1 MRPVVIGTAG
11 HIDHGKTALVRRLT
25 GIDTDRLKEEKERG
39 ISIDLGFAHRTLPS
53 GRRIAIVDVP
63 GHERFVKNMLAG
75 ATGIDLVLLVVA
87 ADEGVMPQTREHLAI
102 VDLLRVGRGVVALT
116 KSDLV
121 DADTLALVRAEVDLL
136 LRPTALRGI
145 PIVAVSAV
153 TGAGMDDLIGQ
164 IEAAVEQAP
173 GRSAAGA
180 SRLPIDRVFPVE
192 GIGTVVTGTLW
203 SGTVRTGDALTLLP
217 SGKQVR
223 VRQVQVH
230 DRTVEEA
237 LAGQRVAL
245 AIHGV
250 PRESVERGDWLATP
264 GRFQSSHLLDV
275 ELTLL
280 PSAPKPLGSRSRLR
294 CHLGASEILGR
305 AVLFDRDTLAPG
317 ESSWA
322 QLRLEAPATASA
334 GDRIVI
340 RSYSPALTIAGATVL
355 DPRPAKR
362 ARLGPKD
369 GARLMTLLSGSATEK
384 LAALA
389 EEAGSTGIASEA
401 AQVRL
406 GDVAESITEA
416 AAAAV
421 AAAISVDAE
430 AKLVRLRDGRL
441 LTPASWSLALERIA
455 GAVARYGEANQLRDG
470 IPKGA
475 LKSLLARE
483 LPAPVF
489 DEALDILVSGNRLVL
504 KGDRV
509 TLPSAAPALS
519 PKQAQ
524 AVGDLERRLAG
535 KGFQVPEVSELLR
548 GISPAERP
556 AELIR
561 YLVDSGRAVKVTSEF
576 LYPRSLWDDLE
587 GRLRSYF
594 SKNDRLSMGAFK
606 DLAQVSR
613 KYAVPMLEHLD
624 RTGVTRREGDERV
637 PGPRLKGG
645 PQGGQH
651 GGPAPG
657 H

>member
-1 MRPVVIGTAG
+1 MTRPVVIGTAG

-102 VDLLRVGRGVVALT
+102 VDLLRVERGVVALT

-121 DADTLALVRAEVDLL
+121 DAKTLDIVRAEVDEL

-153 TGAGMDDLIGQ
+153 TGAGLGELIQ
-164 IEAAVEQAP
+164 KLEAAVERTP
-173 GRSAAGA
+173 GRSSGGVA
-180 SRLPIDRVFPVE
+180 RLPIDRVFPVE

-203 SGTVRTGDALTLLP
+203 SGTVRTGDALELLP
-217 SGKQVR
+217 SGKTVR

-237 LAGQRVAL
+237 QAGQRTAL

-264 GRFQSSHLLDV
+264 GRFRPSNLLDV
-275 ELTLL
+275 KLDLL
-280 PSAPKPLGSRSRLR
+280 GSAPKSLGSRSRLR

-305 AVLFDRDTLAPG
+305 AVLFERDALAPG
-317 ESSWA
+317 ESCYA

-334 GDRIVI
+334 GDRIVT
-340 RSYSPALTIAGATVL
+340 RSYSPALTIAGATVI
-355 DPRPAKR
+355 DPAPVKR
-362 ARLGPKD
+362 ARLGPGD
-369 GARLMTLLSGSATEK
+369 RARLETLFSGSPAEK

-389 EEAGSTGIASEA
+389 EEAGSAGIAGEGA
-401 AQVRL
+401 AVRL
-406 GDVAESITEA
+406 GSIAESITEA
-416 AAAAV
+416 ASAAV

-441 LTPASWSLALERIA
+441 LAPAAWSQALARVVD
-455 GAVARYGEANQLRDG
+455 AVTRYGEANKLRDG
-470 IPKGA
+470 IPKGE
-475 LKSLLARE
+475 LKSLLART

-489 DEALDILVSGNRLVL
+489 DEALEILAAGGLLLL

-509 TLPSAAPALS
+509 TLPEAAPALS
-519 PKQAQ
+519 PRQAE
-524 AVGDLERRLAG
+524 AVGKLERRLAG
-535 KGFQVPEVSELLR
+535 KGFQVPEVSELTKEIPK
-548 GISPAERP
+548 GERP
-556 AELIR
+556 EELIR
-561 YLVDSGRAVKVTSEF
+561 YLVDSGRAVKVTSEL
-576 LYPRSLWDDLE
+576 LYPKTLWEDLE

-594 SKNDRLSMGAFK
+594 GKNATMSMGAFK
-606 DLAQVSR
+606 DLVQVSR

-645 PQGGQH
+645 P
-651 GGPAPG
+651 AREK
-657 H
+657 

>member
-1 MRPVVIGTAG
+1 MMRPVVIGTAG

-102 VDLLRVGRGVVALT
+102 VNLLRVERGVVALT

-121 DADTLALVRAEVDLL
+121 DAETREVVRAEVKEL

-145 PIVAVSAV
+145 PIVAVSSV
-153 TGAGMDDLIGQ
+153 TGAGIEDLIQ
-164 IEAAVEQAP
+164 AIEAAAGLAP
-173 GRSAAGA
+173 GRSEEGAA
-180 SRLPIDRVFPVE
+180 RLPIDRVFPVE

-203 SGTVRTGDALTLLP
+203 SGTVRPGDALELLP
-217 SGKQVR
+217 SGKAVR

-230 DRTVEEA
+230 DSTVEEA
-237 LAGQRVAL
+237 HAGQRTAL

-250 PRESVERGDWLATP
+250 PRESVARGDWLATP
-264 GRFQSSHLLDV
+264 GRFKPSHILDV
-275 ELTLL
+275 KLTLL
-280 PSAPKPLGSRSRLR
+280 GSAPKPLGSRSRLR

-305 AVLFDRDTLAPG
+305 AVLFERDTLPPG
-317 ESSWA
+317 ESGWA
-322 QLRLEAPATASA
+322 QLRLEAPATASP

-340 RSYSPALTIAGATVL
+340 RSYSPALTIAGATVV
-355 DPRPAKR
+355 DSAPAKR
-362 ARLGPKD
+362 ARLNHGD
-369 GARLMTLLSGSATEK
+369 RARLETLLSGSTMEK

-389 EEAGSTGIASEA
+389 EEAGSAGIAGEGA
-401 AQVRL
+401 AVRL
-406 GDVAESITEA
+406 GSIAESITEA
-416 AAAAV
+416 ASAAV
-421 AAAISVDAE
+421 AAAISVEAE
-430 AKLVRLRDGRL
+430 ARLVRLRDGRL
-441 LTPASWSLALERIA
+441 LSPASWSQALSEVV
-455 GAVARYGEANQLRDG
+455 GAVSRYAQANRLRDG
-470 IPKGA
+470 IPKGE
-475 LKSLLARE
+475 LKSLLART

-489 DEALDILVSGNRLVL
+489 DEVLEVLIRSDRLL
-504 KGDRV
+504 ARGDRV
-509 TLPSAAPALS
+509 TLPEAAPALS

-524 AVGDLERRLAG
+524 AVGELERKLAG
-535 KGFQVPEVSELLR
+535 KGFQVPEVSELTK
-548 GISPAERP
+548 GIPPAERP
-556 AELIR
+556 NDLIR
-561 YLVDSGRAVKVTSEF
+561 YLVDSGRAVKITSEL
-576 LYPRSLWDDLE
+576 LYPRKLWEDLE

-594 SKNDRLSMGAFK
+594 EKNSTLSMGAFK
-606 DLAQVSR
+606 DMVQVSR

-645 PQGGQH
+645 E
-651 GGPAPG
+651 AAG

>member
-1 MRPVVIGTAG
+1 MMRPVVIGTAG

-102 VDLLRVGRGVVALT
+102 VNLLRVERGVVALT

-121 DADTLALVRAEVDLL
+121 DAETREVVRAEVKEL

-145 PIVAVSAV
+145 PIVAVSSV
-153 TGAGMDDLIGQ
+153 TGAGIEDLIQ
-164 IEAAVEQAP
+164 AIEAAAGLAP
-173 GRSAAGA
+173 GRSEEGAA
-180 SRLPIDRVFPVE
+180 RLPIDRVFPVE

-203 SGTVRTGDALTLLP
+203 SGTVRPGDALELLP
-217 SGKQVR
+217 SGKAVR

-230 DRTVEEA
+230 DSTVEEA
-237 LAGQRVAL
+237 HAGQRTAL

-250 PRESVERGDWLATP
+250 PRESVARGDWLATP
-264 GRFQSSHLLDV
+264 GRFKPSHILDV
-275 ELTLL
+275 KLTLL
-280 PSAPKPLGSRSRLR
+280 GSAPKPLGSRSRLR

-305 AVLFDRDTLAPG
+305 AVLFERDTLPPG
-317 ESSWA
+317 ESGWA
-322 QLRLEAPATASA
+322 QLRLEAPATASP

-340 RSYSPALTIAGATVL
+340 RSYSPALTIASATVV
-355 DPRPAKR
+355 DSAPAKR
-362 ARLGPKD
+362 ARLNHGD
-369 GARLMTLLSGSATEK
+369 RARLETLLSGSTMEK

-389 EEAGSTGIASEA
+389 EEAGSAGIAGEGA
-401 AQVRL
+401 AVRL
-406 GDVAESITEA
+406 GSIAESITEA
-416 AAAAV
+416 ASAAV
-421 AAAISVDAE
+421 AAAISVEAE
-430 AKLVRLRDGRL
+430 ARLVRLRDGRL
-441 LTPASWSLALERIA
+441 LSPASWSQALSEVVA
-455 GAVARYGEANQLRDG
+455 AVSRYAQANRLRDG
-470 IPKGA
+470 IPKGE
-475 LKSLLARE
+475 LKSLLART

-489 DEALDILVSGNRLVL
+489 DEVLEVLIRSDRLL
-504 KGDRV
+504 ARGDRV
-509 TLPSAAPALS
+509 TLPEAAPALS

-524 AVGDLERRLAG
+524 AVGELERKLAG
-535 KGFQVPEVSELLR
+535 KGFQVPEVSELTK
-548 GISPAERP
+548 GIPPAERP
-556 AELIR
+556 NDLIR
-561 YLVDSGRAVKVTSEF
+561 YLVDSGRAVKITSEL
-576 LYPRSLWDDLE
+576 LYPRKLWEDLE

-594 SKNDRLSMGAFK
+594 EKNSTLSMGAFK
-606 DLAQVSR
+606 DMVQVSR

-645 PQGGQH
+645 E
-651 GGPAPG
+651 AAG